1 MRNSANTSVP
11 LSSAMRT
18 ISTSRP
24 RTVALHEHNERA
36 TAAKLLRVMHAGKN
50 VALISDAGTPALSDP
65 AALLVE
71 QAHRAGIRVIPIPG
85 PSAAVAAFSASGFPA
100 ARFLFAGFLPAG
112 RSARRKALEGLE
124 LPWPVILYEAPHRVL
139 ETLADLAERFG
150 AAREVVI
157 ARELTKKFED
167 VARLALGEA
176 RDWLLANPKPPVRT
190 TQQALE
196 YRERILRALPPRTAF
211 EPLMTLYLTDDTP
224 PEEIALAKRSGQVFG
239 VKLYP
244 ASATTHSDEGVTR
257 LSRCFHALEKMTEIG
272 MPLLIHGESTD
283 PAIDVFDREKA
294 FIEEVLGPL
303 VERFPQLKV
312 VLEHITTRDAV
323 QYIEVTGPN
332 IAATITAHH
341 LLMNRNALFMGGIR
355 PHHYCLPV
363 LKRED
368 HREALVEAAAS
379 GNPKFF
385 LGTDSAPHG
394 RHAKE
399 TACGCAGIYTAHAA
413 IEFYAIAFEEAGA
426 LGKLE
431 GFASVFGPQFYGL
444 PLNRESITLVREEWK
459 APAHLEF
466 GGEELVPLRA
476 GETIPWKL
484 L

>member
-1 MRNSANTSVP
+1 MDRLTLKRPDDWHLHLRDGPAMASV
-11 LSSAMRT
+11 LA
-18 ISTSRP
+18 
-24 RTVALHEHNERA
+24 
-36 TAAKLLRVMHAGKN
+36 
-50 VALISDAGTPALSDP
+50 D
-65 AALLVE
+65 
-71 QAHRAGIRVIPIPG
+71 
-85 PSAAVAAFSASGFPA
+85 
-100 ARFLFAGFLPAG
+100 
-112 RSARRKALEGLE
+112 SARR
-124 LPWPVILYEAPHRVL
+124 
-139 ETLADLAERFG
+139 F
-150 AAREVVI
+150 ARAIVMPN
-157 ARELTKKFED
+157 L
-167 VARLALGEA
+167 
-176 RDWLLANPKPPVRT
+176 KPPVRT

-224 PEEIALAKRSGQVFG
+224 PEEIALAKRSGRVFG

-244 ASATTHSDEGVTR
+244 AGATTHSDEGVTR
-257 LSRCFHALEKMTEIG
+257 LSRCFHALEKMTEVG
-272 MPLLIHGESTD
+272 MPLLVHGESTD

-399 TACGCAGIYTAHAA
+399 TACGCAGIYTAYAA